1 MTNADE
7 STIGLRV
14 PSEFADA
21 TLAEKAPS
29 VGQQLQRARL
39 DLGMSLESL
48 SARLKVSVPRLQ
60 AFENNQFEKG
70 HNLHSG
76 RAMVASVARFLGL
89 DAQALLAQLPQPTP
103 QGPAPGMHEAAGA
116 FTKETRRTMLRDAP
130 GPVSPVWWVAL
141 ILLLLAGL
149 IYFYPQIAQ
158 IAQMGQAALTTA
170 APQPSAPAAPATPSE
185 PQDAA
190 VQAVPATLPSGSM
203 PEAPALPTEL
213 DRGASTLKLA
223 QPVLVFRARGST
235 WIEVTDAKGTVLLRR
250 TLAASEAAE
259 VLGDLPLAVVVG
271 RADHTDVLVRGVLFS
286 LEAHTQDNVAR
297 FKVP

>member
-1 MTNADE
+1 M
-7 STIGLRV
+7 GLRV
-14 PSEFADA
+14 PSELADVP
-21 TLAEKAPS
+21 LAEKAPS

-89 DAQALLAQLPQPTP
+89 DAQAVLAQLPQPTP
-103 QGPAPGMHEAAGA
+103 QGPAPGMHEAAGGFA
-116 FTKETRRTMLRDAP
+116 KETRRTMLRDAP
-130 GPVSPVWWVAL
+130 GPVSPVWWIAL
-141 ILLLLAGL
+141 VLLLLAGL

-158 IAQMGQAALTTA
+158 IAQMGQAALTAA
-170 APQPSAPAAPATPSE
+170 APQPSAPAAPATQPE

-190 VQAVPATLPSGSM
+190 VQAMPAASM
-203 PEAPALPTEL
+203 PEAPALPTAL

-223 QPVLVFRARGST
+223 QPVLVFKARGST

-259 VLGDLPLAVVVG
+259 VLGDLPLVVVVG
-271 RADHTDVLVRGVLFS
+271 RADHTDVWLRGVLFS
-286 LEAHTQDNVAR
+286 LETHTQDNVAR

>member
-1 MTNADE
+1 M
-7 STIGLRV
+7 GLRV
-14 PSEFADA
+14 PSELADVP
-21 TLAEKAPS
+21 LAEKAPS

-89 DAQALLAQLPQPTP
+89 DAQAVLAQLPQPTP
-103 QGPAPGMHEAAGA
+103 QGPAPGMHEAAGGFA
-116 FTKETRRTMLRDAP
+116 KETRRTMLRDAP
-130 GPVSPVWWVAL
+130 GPVSPVWWIAL
-141 ILLLLAGL
+141 VLLLLGGL

-158 IAQMGQAALTTA
+158 IAQMGQAALTAA
-170 APQPSAPAAPATPSE
+170 APQPSAPAAPATQPE

-190 VQAVPATLPSGSM
+190 VQAMPAASM
-203 PEAPALPTEL
+203 PEAPALPTAL

-223 QPVLVFRARGST
+223 QPVLVFKARGST

-250 TLAASEAAE
+250 TLAAAEAAE
-259 VLGDLPLAVVVG
+259 VLGDLPLVVVVG
-271 RADHTDVLVRGVLFS
+271 RADHTDVWLRGVLFS
-286 LEAHTQDNVAR
+286 LETHTQDNVAR

>member
-1 MTNADE
+1 MTDADE
-7 STIGLRV
+7 PRMGLRV
-14 PSEFADA
+14 PSELADVP
-21 TLAEKAPS
+21 LAEKAPS

-103 QGPAPGMHEAAGA
+103 QGPAPGMHEAAGGFA
-116 FTKETRRTMLRDAP
+116 KETRRTMLRDAQ
-130 GPVSPVWWVAL
+130 GPVSPVWWLAFG
-141 ILLLLAGL
+141 LLLLAGL

-158 IAQMGQAALTTA
+158 IAQMGQAALTAA
-170 APQPSAPAAPATPSE
+170 APQPSAPAAPATQPE

-190 VQAVPATLPSGSM
+190 VQAMPAASM
-203 PEAPALPTEL
+203 PEAPALPTAL

-223 QPVLVFRARGST
+223 QPVLVFKARGST
-235 WIEVTDAKGTVLLRR
+235 WIEVTDAKGAVLLRR

-271 RADHTDVLVRGVLFS
+271 RADHTDVWVRGVLFS
-286 LEAHTQDNVAR
+286 LETHTQDNVAR

>member
-1 MTNADE
+1 MTDADE
-7 STIGLRV
+7 PRIGLRV
-14 PSEFADA
+14 PSELVDGP
-21 TLAEKAPS
+21 LAEKMPS

-60 AFENNQFEKG
+60 AFEDDQFEKG

-103 QGPAPGMHEAAGA
+103 WGPTPVIQEAAGG
-116 FTKETRRTMLRDAP
+116 FNKQTRRTVLRDAP
-130 GPVSPVWWVAL
+130 GPVSPVWWIAL
-141 ILLLLAGL
+141 VLLLLAGF

-158 IAQMGQAALTTA
+158 IAQMGQAALSAA
-170 APQPSAPAAPATPSE
+170 APQPSALEVQAPQAQ
-185 PQDAA
+185 PQESA
-190 VQAVPATLPSGSM
+190 VQAMPAASM
-203 PEAPALPTEL
+203 PEVPALPTAL
-213 DRGASTLKLA
+213 DRGVSTLKLM
-223 QPVLVFRARGST
+223 QPVVVFKARGST

-259 VLGDLPLAVVVG
+259 VLGDLPFAVVVG
-271 RADHTDVLVRGVLFS
+271 RADHTDVWVRGALFS

>member
-1 MTNADE
+1 MTDADE
-7 STIGLRV
+7 PRMGLRV
-14 PSEFADA
+14 PSELADVP
-21 TLAEKAPS
+21 LAEKAPS

-60 AFENNQFEKG
+60 AFENYQFEKG

-89 DAQALLAQLPQPTP
+89 DAQAVLAQLPQPTP
-103 QGPAPGMHEAAGA
+103 QGPAPGMHEAAGGFA
-116 FTKETRRTMLRDAP
+116 KETRRTMLRDAP
-130 GPVSPVWWVAL
+130 GPVSPVWWIAL
-141 ILLLLAGL
+141 VLLLLAGL

-158 IAQMGQAALTTA
+158 IAQMGQAALTAA
-170 APQPSAPAAPATPSE
+170 APQPSAPAAPATQPE

-190 VQAVPATLPSGSM
+190 VQAMPAASM
-203 PEAPALPTEL
+203 PEAPALPTAL

-223 QPVLVFRARGST
+223 QPVLVFKARGST

-259 VLGDLPLAVVVG
+259 VLGDLPLVVVVG
-271 RADHTDVLVRGVLFS
+271 RADHTDVWLRGVLFS
-286 LEAHTQDNVAR
+286 LETHTQDNVAR

>member
-1 MTNADE
+1 M
-7 STIGLRV
+7 GLRV
-14 PSEFADA
+14 PSELADVP
-21 TLAEKAPS
+21 LAEKAPS

-89 DAQALLAQLPQPTP
+89 DAQAVLAQLPQPTP
-103 QGPAPGMHEAAGA
+103 QGPAPGMHEAAGG
-116 FTKETRRTMLRDAP
+116 FGKETRRTMLRDAP
-130 GPVSPVWWVAL
+130 GPVSPVWWIAL
-141 ILLLLAGL
+141 VLLLLAGL

-158 IAQMGQAALTTA
+158 IAQMGQAALTAA
-170 APQPSAPAAPATPSE
+170 APQPSAPAAPATQPE

-190 VQAVPATLPSGSM
+190 VQAMPAASM
-203 PEAPALPTEL
+203 AEAPALPTAL

-223 QPVLVFRARGST
+223 QPVLVFKARGST

-259 VLGDLPLAVVVG
+259 VLGDLPLVVVVG
-271 RADHTDVLVRGVLFS
+271 RADHTDVWVRGVLFS
-286 LEAHTQDNVAR
+286 LETHTQDNVAR

>member
-1 MTNADE
+1 MTDADE
-7 STIGLRV
+7 PRMGLRV
-14 PSEFADA
+14 PSELADVP
-21 TLAEKAPS
+21 LAEKAPS

-89 DAQALLAQLPQPTP
+89 DAQAVLAQLPQPTP
-103 QGPAPGMHEAAGA
+103 QGPAPGMHEAAGGFA
-116 FTKETRRTMLRDAP
+116 KETRRTMLRDAP
-130 GPVSPVWWVAL
+130 GPVSPVWWIAL
-141 ILLLLAGL
+141 VLLLLAGL

-158 IAQMGQAALTTA
+158 IAQMGQAALTA
-170 APQPSAPAAPATPSE
+170 AAQPE

-190 VQAVPATLPSGSM
+190 VQAMPAASM
-203 PEAPALPTEL
+203 PEAPALPTAL

-223 QPVLVFRARGST
+223 QPVLVFKARGST

-259 VLGDLPLAVVVG
+259 VLGDLPLVVVVG
-271 RADHTDVLVRGVLFS
+271 RADHTDVWLRGVLFS
-286 LEAHTQDNVAR
+286 LETHTQDNVAR

>member
-1 MTNADE
+1 MTDADE
-7 STIGLRV
+7 PRMGLRV
-14 PSEFADA
+14 PSELADVP
-21 TLAEKAPS
+21 LAEKAPS

-89 DAQALLAQLPQPTP
+89 DAQAVLAQLPQPTP
-103 QGPAPGMHEAAGA
+103 QGPAPGMHEAAGG
-116 FTKETRRTMLRDAP
+116 FGKETRRTMLRDAP
-130 GPVSPVWWVAL
+130 GPVSPVWWIAL
-141 ILLLLAGL
+141 VLLLLAGL

-158 IAQMGQAALTTA
+158 IAQMGQAALTAA
-170 APQPSAPAAPATPSE
+170 APQPSAPAAPATQPE

-190 VQAVPATLPSGSM
+190 VQAMPAASM
-203 PEAPALPTEL
+203 AEAPALPTAL

-223 QPVLVFRARGST
+223 QPVLVFKARGST

-259 VLGDLPLAVVVG
+259 VLGDLPLVVVVG
-271 RADHTDVLVRGVLFS
+271 RADHTDVWVRGVLFS
-286 LEAHTQDNVAR
+286 LETHTQDNVAR

>member
-1 MTNADE
+1 MTDADE
-7 STIGLRV
+7 PRMGLRV
-14 PSEFADA
+14 PSELADVP
-21 TLAEKAPS
+21 LAEKAPS

-89 DAQALLAQLPQPTP
+89 DAQAVLAQLPQPTP
-103 QGPAPGMHEAAGA
+103 QGPAPGMHEAAGGFA
-116 FTKETRRTMLRDAP
+116 KETRRTMLRDAP
-130 GPVSPVWWVAL
+130 GPVSPVWWIAL
-141 ILLLLAGL
+141 VLLLLAGL
-149 IYFYPQIAQ
+149 IFFYPQIAQ
-158 IAQMGQAALTTA
+158 IAQMGQAALTAA
-170 APQPSAPAAPATPSE
+170 APQPSAPAAPATQPE

-190 VQAVPATLPSGSM
+190 VQAMPAASM
-203 PEAPALPTEL
+203 PEAPALPTAL

-223 QPVLVFRARGST
+223 QPVLVFKARGST

-250 TLAASEAAE
+250 TLAAAEAAE
-259 VLGDLPLAVVVG
+259 VLGDLPLVVVVG
-271 RADHTDVLVRGVLFS
+271 RADHTDVWLRGVLFS
-286 LEAHTQDNVAR
+286 LETHTQDNVAR